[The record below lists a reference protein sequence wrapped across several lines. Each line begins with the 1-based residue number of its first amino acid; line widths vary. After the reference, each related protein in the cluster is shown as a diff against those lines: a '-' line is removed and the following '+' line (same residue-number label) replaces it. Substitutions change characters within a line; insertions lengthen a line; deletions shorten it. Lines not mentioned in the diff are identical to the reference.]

1 MLRLITRAGPFG
13 KHFSARPEGSP
24 YPKAEL
30 LPRLLA
36 RLTDFLLAMV
46 LPVGAGALGV
56 LLAPLFVLFADG
68 IFQGQSFGKRLLGI
82 KVVHLPSGAGIDY
95 RQSALRNFPFALA
108 WLLAPIP
115 EFGQVLFWIVTAVA
129 VVWEGSQVVGDTLG
143 LRMGDL
149 FAETQ
154 VVDTK
159 VIAGRAIGRPELK
172 VIRTDSASARS
183 LLNR

>member
-1 MLRLITRAGPFG
+1 MFERGGPFG
-13 KHFSARPEGSP
+13 KHFSARPEGSL

-46 LPVGAGALGV
+46 LPVTAGTLGV

-68 IFQGQSFGKRLLGI
+68 IFHGQSFGKKLLGI
-82 KVVHLPSGAGIDY
+82 KVVHLPSGESIDH
-95 RQSALRNFPFALA
+95 RESALRNVPVALA

-115 EFGQVLFWIVTAVA
+115 EVGQVLFWIVTAVA
-129 VVWEGSQVVGDTLG
+129 FLWEGSQVIGDSLG

-149 FAETQ
+149 VAETQ

-159 VIAGRAIGRPELK
+159 VIAGRAVGRPELK

-183 LLNR
+183 FLNR